1 MSTQTLKM
9 RIQLRRAH
17 TADWIANKDV
27 VPAAGEPC
35 FDLDLHTLKI
45 GDGVLTYENLPVI
58 GGEASIDVAADGKS
72 IVLEDNVFKLV
83 GFDAAETGAQPRKKA
98 DGTIEWIVPS
108 TETVDGI
115 QVTVAALQSDVASL
129 QAIVGVADEGSDTL
143 INRIAAVETGVSTL
157 RGDENTEGSVLK
169 IVNDAINKFATDVT
183 DDGVVNSYKELIDY
197 VAEHGGEAAEMAANI
212 TALQALVGTD
222 PVSDQ
227 IAAAISEHDVSSKK
241 ENAALY
247 KAIKYEISSKPVG
260 TLVDY
265 RDKEIRVMCPVDTAW
280 TLQESGENADSSKY
294 YIGFKAYAPSN
305 DVVGFKEDLAEII
318 SDETLYSFEGN
329 EFAGIDT
336 YGRKYSIV
344 WLPVAKYDESTS
356 TWTYYGKNSSK
367 EKYIGWYYS
376 VEWYNADGKVVA
388 SDTIR
393 INLANEDCFNNIK
406 PFYLAN
412 VENKIE
418 KVALGG
424 TLLDVVEKQVN
435 IPIGAGLKA
444 SGEIEIAKDGT
455 IGIKQISIDKVVQ
468 APGEDLILD
477 GGGASN

>member
-1 MSTQTLKM
+1 MANVIRTI
-9 RIQLRRAH
+9 IQLRRAH

-58 GGEASIDVAADGKS
+58 GGEASVEVAADGKS
-72 IVLEDNVFKLV
+72 IVLEDNVFKLM
-83 GFDAAETGAQPRKKA
+83 GFDEAATGAQPVKQS
-98 DGTIEWIVPS
+98 DGTIKWIVPS
-108 TETVDGI
+108 TETVEGI
-115 QVTVAALQSDVASL
+115 QITVAALQSDVANL
-129 QAIVGVADEGSDTL
+129 QSVVGVADEGSDTL
-143 INRIAAVETGVSTL
+143 INRISALETGVNTL
-157 RGDENTEGSVLK
+157 NGDENVDGSVLK

-197 VAEHGGEAAEMAANI
+197 VAGHGSEAADMAADI

-227 IAAAISEHDVSSKK
+227 IATAISATNHISKDEAAAIFEHV
-241 ENAALY
+241 
-247 KAIKYEISSKPVG
+247 KYEISSKPAG
-260 TLVDY
+260 ALVDY
-265 RDKEIRVMCPVDTAW
+265 RDKEIRVMCPADTQWA
-280 TLQESGENADSSKY
+280 LQSVGENGDASKY
-294 YIGFKAYAPSN
+294 YVGFKAYAPSN

-318 SDETLYSFEGN
+318 ADETMYSFEGN
-329 EFAGIDT
+329 EFAGIDA

-356 TWTYYGKNSSK
+356 TWTYYGKNSSN

-376 VEWYNADGKVVA
+376 VEWYNADGKIVA

-393 INLANEDCFNNIK
+393 INLANEDCFNNVK

-418 KVALGG
+418 KVALGS
-424 TLLDVVEKQVN
+424 TLLDIVEKQVN

-444 SGEIEIAKDGT
+444 SEEIEIAEDGT
-455 IGIKQISIDKVVQ
+455 IGIKEISIDKVVQ
-468 APGEDLILD
+468 SPDQDLILD
-477 GGGASN
+477 GGGAAN